1 MAVNFTL
8 GRFPQSGELKD
19 ACSLPFACVVQP
31 FAKLL
36 HLPLDKVPVTQAGS
50 VGRCQECY
58 AYVNQYCHFSMY
70 GWTCAICGGY
80 NDYKAISN
88 RRYARDM
95 GRQQAPELQRGGV
108 EMLCSSAADFANNTA
123 ANDNCPE
130 QVPGQPMY
138 IALVDLTCGADFL
151 ELVKSGLL
159 AALEAVP
166 PLALFALITF
176 SPKIGLYD
184 CQGPQPSI
192 RYVHTSGEAK
202 GAPTSLGLEEA
213 LPLSH
218 LLAPVGACKDCIA
231 AAVDTLEPDMLQHV
245 SSEGSDTSLGT
256 RSFGA
261 ALQAVLRCLAQAA
274 FAPHATDNRRQSGSN
289 ASTSGGDLTMDATHF
304 AGRRLMAFLAGP
316 PDRGQGSVLK
326 RKLPPAPLVLPDM
339 ADITYTSLALGVQPS
354 PTLRTHSNGTSNG
367 RGIGNGSDPVQAEPD
382 PSARQFYEEAASAAA
397 ALGVCIDVYAAS
409 DEGLGLTF
417 MQPLT
422 SITGGAVFLYPSL
435 DEAALPQ
442 DIYKRLSCPIALD
455 GMLRIRT
462 SPEFS
467 VSQAYGQ
474 LFQDEQYENLV
485 HITACTPHS
494 TFAFDFQ
501 YANAA
506 GFATTVDSP
515 PMVQMVFQ
523 YSLLVARPAAWRASN
538 VTHPP
543 DAMPQTRYVVERRMR
558 VVTQALQD
566 WLVRALANYN
576 TNTNRAGS
584 QPGAPF
590 QVDATF
596 EGAETLQAIPRL
608 VYALLR
614 SPMLS
619 PHPSSHPDTRTS
631 LHLLWSS
638 LPPEDLQTAVY
649 PHLSSYQDPDTQA
662 YPRHSLSRAALV
674 TAGAPIFLLDTFTS
688 LILYY
693 TSGYPSSI
701 PFPPPQSSLLR
712 KTIQAMKQSRQ
723 ISPQLKMFRGGFDDA
738 SQFTSKLIEEPD
750 AIFAQ
755 GNRQATVGLVAFLE
769 QVKFEI
775 QQFIEHGM

>member
-1 MAVNFTL
+1 MHLVNW
-8 GRFPQSGELKD
+8 G
-19 ACSLPFACVVQP
+19 SLTPAGITAFYS
-31 FAKLL
+31 KL
-36 HLPLDKVPVTQAGS
+36 HCMQ
-50 VGRCQECY
+50 
-58 AYVNQYCHFSMY
+58 
-70 GWTCAICGGY
+70 
-80 NDYKAISN
+80 
-88 RRYARDM
+88 
-95 GRQQAPELQRGGV
+95 
-108 EMLCSSAADFANNTA
+108 
-123 ANDNCPE
+123 
-130 QVPGQPMY
+130 
-138 IALVDLTCGADFL
+138 
-151 ELVKSGLL
+151 
-159 AALEAVP
+159 
-166 PLALFALITF
+166 
-176 SPKIGLYD
+176 IGLYD
-184 CQGPQPSI
+184 CQGPHPSI

-202 GAPTSLGLEEA
+202 GPPTSLGLEEA
-213 LPLSH
+213 LPLSY

-231 AAVDTLEPDMLQHV
+231 AAVDNLEPDMLQHV
-245 SSEGSDTSLGT
+245 GSEGGDSSLGT

-261 ALQAVLRCLAQAA
+261 ALQAVLRCLGQAA
-274 FAPHATDNRRQSGSN
+274 LEPHATDQRQQSGSN
-289 ASTSGGDLTMDATHF
+289 ASTSGRDLVMDAAYF
-304 AGRRLMAFLAGP
+304 AGTRLIAFLAGP
-316 PDRGQGSVLK
+316 PERGQGSVLK
-326 RKLPPAPLVLPDM
+326 RKLPPAPLVPPDM
-339 ADITYTSLALGVQPS
+339 TDITYTSLALGLQPS
-354 PTLRTHSNGTSNG
+354 PILPTHSNGTANG

-382 PSARQFYEEAASAAA
+382 PAAKQFYEEAASAAA

-409 DEGLGLTF
+409 EEGLGLAYLD
-417 MQPLT
+417 PLP

-523 YSLLVARPAAWRASN
+523 YSLLAARPAAWSASN
-538 VTHPP
+538 DSDPP
-543 DAMPQTRYVVERRMR
+543 DAKPRPTRYVVERRMR
-558 VVTQALQD
+558 VLTQALQVAQDPATVYEHARPDCILCLLMHKISRAAAEEGVWSARQLLQD

-584 QPGAPF
+584 KPGAPL

-619 PHPSSHPDTRTS
+619 PHPDHHPDTRTS

-638 LPPEDLQTAVY
+638 LPLEDLQTAVY

-662 YPRHSLSRAALV
+662 YTRHSLSRAALV

-693 TSGYPSSI
+693 TPGYPSSI
-701 PFPPPQSSLLR
+701 PFPPPHSSLLR
-712 KTIQAMKQSRQ
+712 RTIQAVKQSRQ
-723 ISPQLKMFRGGFDDA
+723 ISPQLKMVRGGVDDV

-750 AIFAQ
+750 AIFSQ

>member
-1 MAVNFTL
+1 
-8 GRFPQSGELKD
+8 
-19 ACSLPFACVVQP
+19 
-31 FAKLL
+31 
-36 HLPLDKVPVTQAGS
+36 
-50 VGRCQECY
+50 
-58 AYVNQYCHFSMY
+58 
-70 GWTCAICGGY
+70 
-80 NDYKAISN
+80 
-88 RRYARDM
+88 M

-558 VVTQALQD
+558 VVTQALQVAQDPANVYEHARPDCILCLLMHKISRAAVEEGVWNARQLLQD